1 MYMKLFLGANAFYA
15 DGISSVENRGNM
27 FVQNAEQR
35 KNFTQNR
42 SWTKLLLG
50 VTYICVLVTAGGGMW
65 IAQRLYQ
72 QKKFHQQK
80 RIHAGKIQAKGL

>member
-1 MYMKLFLGANAFYA
+1 MKRFLGANAFYA

-27 FVQNAEQR
+27 FVQNAGQR
-35 KNFTQNR
+35 KNYTQNR
-42 SWTKLLLG
+42 SLTKLLHG
-50 VTYICVLVTAGGGMW
+50 GTYICGLVTAGGGMW

-80 RIHAGKIQAKGL
+80 RLHAGKI